1 MPEDRKLSAIMF
13 TDIQG
18 YTALMQESEKKAVQ
32 LREKYRNI
40 FDTATTSYG
49 GEIVNY
55 YGDGTLSTFSSAVRA
70 VQCAI
75 EMQEKFLTPPK
86 VPVRIGIHQGDI
98 LTIEKEIYGD
108 SVNLAS
114 RVESMAVPGSVLI
127 SEKVYE
133 ELENQDDMKTK
144 DLGTFRFKNDHKDRR
159 IFAMVSEK
167 LTVPE
172 RSELKGKIELIP
184 ETVEAGG
191 SFFRG
196 SKFRR
201 ILLYSLVVLLVGILG
216 SLYVIQQVKRNWAE
230 KQAIPEI
237 EKLYNEKDF
246 KEAYQL
252 AESAMKYIPDD
263 PKLMEL
269 TSLVSEVIDIDT
281 DPPGAKVLR
290 RPLGGDSTTWEIVG
304 ISPLDS
310 FRLYKGESVWR
321 FEKEGYVP
329 VERLAYQ
336 AYGHPWFWRRD
347 TIKLNKT
354 DEIPLGMVYIPA
366 TQMPVLLSGLTMD
379 LSANVPEFFMDRYEV
394 TNEKFKE
401 FVDAGGY
408 KKKEYWKHLFIK
420 DNRQITFEEAVE
432 HFKDKTNRAGPADWE
447 VSDYPDG
454 EDDFPVRGISWYE
467 ASAYAEFVNKELPTL
482 FHFNTASTIYL
493 GGLVMPYSNFSNK
506 GPAPVGTY
514 NSIGGFGTY
523 DLIGNVREWLQTE
536 TTTGHLKFLM
546 GGGWNDHF
554 FISQNAWAQDPFNRS
569 ETNGF
574 RCIKYI
580 KPEDKSLELS
590 STVNI
595 PERKDRNMVPV
606 GDEVFQTYLGLYKYD
621 KSPLEVDLEIQKSD
635 QNAYECEKATINAA
649 YGNERFDIYCYLPVN
664 TKPPYQIVIIFP
676 GAGVL
681 WASEYG
687 HRYFAQP
694 GGEYIVKSGRA
705 VIYPV
710 FKSTFNRKDGVPDG
724 FPRESVFYKEHM
736 IMWTKDFMRTIDY
749 LETRE
754 DMDAEKI
761 AFYGISWG
769 GITGGL
775 IPAVDKRIKTIV
787 LAVGGLSLQSSLPEV
802 DQLNYLPRIKQPFLM
817 MSGKY
822 DFFFPYEFSQKPML
836 NLLGTPPEH
845 KKHILSETTH
855 FFPQHE
861 LIKETLGWLD
871 IYLGEVEYN

>member
-1 MPEDRKLSAIMF
+1 MF

-40 FDTATTSYG
+40 FDAATTSYG

-290 RPLGGDSTTWEIVG
+290 RPLGG
-304 ISPLDS
+304 
-310 FRLYKGESVWR
+310 LYNMGNS
-321 FEKEGYVP
+321 
-329 VERLAYQ
+329 
-336 AYGHPWFWRRD
+336 RD
-347 TIKLNKT
+347 I
-354 DEIPLGMVYIPA
+354 A
-366 TQMPVLLSGLTMD
+366 
-379 LSANVPEFFMDRYEV
+379 
-394 TNEKFKE
+394 
-401 FVDAGGY
+401 AG
-408 KKKEYWKHLFIK
+408 
-420 DNRQITFEEAVE
+420 
-432 HFKDKTNRAGPADWE
+432 
-447 VSDYPDG
+447 
-454 EDDFPVRGISWYE
+454 
-467 ASAYAEFVNKELPTL
+467 
-482 FHFNTASTIYL
+482 
-493 GGLVMPYSNFSNK
+493 
-506 GPAPVGTY
+506 
-514 NSIGGFGTY
+514 
-523 DLIGNVREWLQTE
+523 
-536 TTTGHLKFLM
+536 
-546 GGGWNDHF
+546 
-554 FISQNAWAQDPFNRS
+554 
-569 ETNGF
+569 
-574 RCIKYI
+574 
-580 KPEDKSLELS
+580 
-590 STVNI
+590 
-595 PERKDRNMVPV
+595 
-606 GDEVFQTYLGLYKYD
+606 
-621 KSPLEVDLEIQKSD
+621 
-635 QNAYECEKATINAA
+635 
-649 YGNERFDIYCYLPVN
+649 
-664 TKPPYQIVIIFP
+664 
-676 GAGVL
+676 
-681 WASEYG
+681 
-687 HRYFAQP
+687 
-694 GGEYIVKSGRA
+694 
-705 VIYPV
+705 
-710 FKSTFNRKDGVPDG
+710 
-724 FPRESVFYKEHM
+724 
-736 IMWTKDFMRTIDY
+736 
-749 LETRE
+749 
-754 DMDAEKI
+754 
-761 AFYGISWG
+761 
-769 GITGGL
+769 
-775 IPAVDKRIKTIV
+775 
-787 LAVGGLSLQSSLPEV
+787 
-802 DQLNYLPRIKQPFLM
+802 
-817 MSGKY
+817 
-822 DFFFPYEFSQKPML
+822 
-836 NLLGTPPEH
+836 
-845 KKHILSETTH
+845 
-855 FFPQHE
+855 
-861 LIKETLGWLD
+861 
-871 IYLGEVEYN
+871 